1 MNKAA
6 ESKRL
11 GEAVRGRR
19 ILIVEDEFLLASDLA
34 QFFST
39 LGAEILGPAP
49 SRELAW
55 QYLPMAEVALLDL
68 NLNGEMVF
76 PVADQLASLRIPFV
90 FYSGY
95 DIAIPPRFKSAWALK
110 KPVTSRELAVIIG
123 SELTNQAGTSG
134 SPPTGAGDD
143 DNILA
148 ILAKLRQNA
157 HFMLNDSA
165 AGDML
170 VERALR
176 VAVVEAPSRPR
187 DMPLLLWLTAIL
199 ERVHERK
206 DGQRVH

>member
-1 MNKAA
+1 MNNVA
-6 ESKRL
+6 ESKSL

-34 QFFST
+34 QYFSS

-49 SRELAW
+49 SRDQAW

-68 NLNGEMVF
+68 NLNGEVVF
-76 PVADQLASLRIPFV
+76 PVADQLVSLGIPFV

-95 DIAIPPRFKSAWALK
+95 DIAIPPRFNSAWVLK
-110 KPVTSRELAVIIG
+110 KPVTSRQLAAIIG
-123 SELTNQAGTSG
+123 SELASQSG
-134 SPPTGAGDD
+134 LGGSQPKQTDD
-143 DNILA
+143 GDNILD
-148 ILAKLRQNA
+148 ILSKLRQNA

-176 VAVVEAPSRPR
+176 LAIEEASSRPN
-187 DMPLLLWLTAIL
+187 DMPLLLWLTGIL
-199 ERVHERK
+199 ERTHEKNGHHRI
-206 DGQRVH
+206 H